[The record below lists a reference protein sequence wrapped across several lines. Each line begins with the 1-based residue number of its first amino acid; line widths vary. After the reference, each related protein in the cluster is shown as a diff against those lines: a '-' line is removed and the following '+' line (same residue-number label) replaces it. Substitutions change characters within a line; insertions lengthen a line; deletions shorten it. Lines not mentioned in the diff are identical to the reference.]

1 MTKEKFATKAEQGDF
16 LDDKA
21 AEIRME
27 IIRLAPVAN
36 GGHLSGGLSLVD
48 LSVALYYRPM
58 RQSPKA
64 LYARFGIDKDGT
76 RQAVANML
84 SAEEGR
90 SNEVAVL

>member
-1 MTKEKFATKAEQGDF
+1 MTKEKFATKAEQRDF

-21 AEIRME
+21 AEIRKE
-27 IIRLAPVAN
+27 IIRLAPVTN
-36 GGHLSGGLSLVD
+36 GGHLSGVLSLIY
-48 LSVALYYRPM
+48 LIVALYYHLM

-64 LYARFGIDKDGT
+64 LYACYGFVKDGT

-90 SNEVAVL
+90 SR